1 LELRHWTGLAFVPQD
16 KLDFNCK
23 YAKVQW
29 FLVHKVLIK
38 FMNKV
43 LKYFLHQKYGL
54 GDPGSVIRMQDL
66 YFIIDPWRD
75 DPVVSDDDG
84 EVEEVSSNVSFPLW

>member
-1 LELRHWTGLAFVPQD
+1 MPSGLAFVPQD

-54 GDPGSVIRMQDL
+54 GIRVPPSGCKI
-66 YFIIDPWRD
+66 FI
-75 DPVVSDDDG
+75 
-84 EVEEVSSNVSFPLW
+84 LL